1 MQIALNVLGVVPED
15 YGWFAGLHQM
25 FYILLLGA
33 QVLAAGVESVG
44 IFFVR
49 KKREKFSG

>member
-33 QVLAAGVESVG
+33 QALAVGVESAG

>member
-15 YGWFAGLHQM
+15 SGWFAGLHQM
-25 FYILLLGA
+25 FYILLLGVQA
-33 QVLAAGVESVG
+33 LAVGVESVG

-49 KKREKFSG
+49 KKREKSIG